1 MIERNRAGGEDPL
14 DQSELATLEAELRA
28 ARQQH
33 AAALER
39 VRETQAEIQ
48 ALMERAR
55 ALLARGKGDRA

>member
-1 MIERNRAGGEDPL
+1 MIEGNGGGAEDPL

-39 VRETQAEIQ
+39 VKETQAEIH

-55 ALLARGKGDRA
+55 ALLARGKKDRV